1 MHIFLTEFFS
11 PFVNFCKHLVSTVPS
26 GKKSQILTFVFC
38 EEVHP
43 FVFSYPIVFI

>member
-11 PFVNFCKHLVSTVPS
+11 PFLNFCKHLVSTVPS
-26 GKKSQILTFVFC
+26 DKSQILTFVFC
-38 EEVHP
+38 EEVYP